1 MSAAGT
7 REQLLAPRRRSEGRG
22 RRVRRAAAAGRAAPY
37 ALVAPALAVIAL
49 VLGYP
54 LYRLVALSFQHYSLA
69 EIISHKTTWLG
80 VRNYTAIFTDK
91 QFWTI
96 LQRTVEFTA
105 FNVGATIVLG
115 MAIAML
121 LRNVSGW
128 ARLLVNVAM
137 VFVWATPVVVAVTIW
152 QWLIDQQSGVLN
164 YLLGHVLHV
173 GNFDR
178 HDWFSNP
185 LSGFGIISALV
196 IWGALPFVV
205 ITLYAGVSQVPRELE
220 EAARVDGANSWGV
233 FRNVVYPIVK
243 PLVLIVTSLSVI
255 WDFGVFNQVY
265 IMLNARPTAS
275 YYLMSIYSY
284 QESFGVGQ
292 YGRGAAIAM
301 VIVFILIVAAFFYIR
316 QLLRIGE
323 IK

>member
-1 MSAAGT
+1 MSTAGT
-7 REQLLAPRRRSEGRG
+7 QGQLLAPRRSPE
-22 RRVRRAAAAGRAAPY
+22 VRRRASRARSARSRSVPYLLAAP
-37 ALVAPALAVIAL
+37 AIIVIAA

-80 VRNYTAIFTDK
+80 IRNYQTIFTDS

-96 LQRTVEFTA
+96 LQRTAEFTA

-115 MAIAML
+115 TAIAML

-128 ARLLVNVAM
+128 VRLMVNIAM

-164 YLLGHVLHV
+164 YVLTHVV
-173 GNFDR
+173 RAGNFER
-178 HDWFSNP
+178 HDWFASP
-185 LSGFGIISALV
+185 LSGFAIISALV

-220 EAARVDGANSWGV
+220 EAARVDGATSCGV
-233 FRNVVYPIVK
+233 FRHVIYPIIK

-265 IMLNARPTAS
+265 IMLNARPTSS

-301 VIVFILIVAAFFYIR
+301 VIVVILIVAAFFYIR